1 MTPLRILMFARYL
14 PPDYSGAAG
23 QAFLLATRLRER
35 GHRVRFA
42 AISRS
47 AEPRDYEVDG
57 FPVTALAVHLKAR
70 HKELSI
76 WKNLWWHLWAMRRE
90 IDLFHG
96 HGAYYTNCIIGPFG
110 RLLGKPSLIK
120 ASLAND
126 DLHSL
131 SEPRVATFH
140 RALLSMVDAYVGI
153 SEDLR
158 DEWLRRGMI
167 PAKVHLI
174 PNGVDLTRFRPADP
188 AERAALAQ
196 ELGLPTG
203 RSLAL
208 CVGFFDRRKRI
219 AWLAEQW
226 GAHQGF
232 GTGAT
237 LVAVGPTSR
246 EAHDSGLRRD
256 LEAMA
261 CALPCVV
268 ARVSG
273 SHELVQDG
281 RSGATFP
288 TDDADGLGEAIA
300 TVTGAPGEALG
311 QAARALVVE
320 RFDIERV
327 ADGCEALYARI
338 LRSRWPGG
346 LQSPLALNLGSSM
359 PQRIPTS
366 RSRKIPDP
374 APRATAPGS
383 APHSSSPM

>member
-1 MTPLRILMFARYL
+1 MSPLRILMFARYL

-23 QAFLLATRLRER
+23 QAFLLAARLRER

-47 AEPRDYEVDG
+47 GEPRDYEVDG
-57 FPVTALAVHLKAR
+57 FPVTALAVNIRAR
-70 HKELSI
+70 HKELS
-76 WKNLWWHLWAMRRE
+76 LWRSLWRHLWARRHE
-90 IDLFHG
+90 IDLLHG

-131 SEPRVATFH
+131 SEPRIAGFH
-140 RALLSMVDAYVGI
+140 RALLSAIDAYVGI

-158 DEWLRRGMI
+158 DEWLRRGLS

-174 PNGVDLTRFRPADP
+174 PNGVDLTRFCPADP

-196 ELGLPTG
+196 ELGLSIERP
-203 RSLAL
+203 LAL
-208 CVGFFDRRKRI
+208 CIGVFDRRKRI

-226 GAHQGF
+226 VAHQGF
-232 GTGAT
+232 GSGAT

-246 EAHDSGLRRD
+246 EDYGPGLRLDLEALAAAHPELLVVRAFTPEPERYCRAASLFVFPSANEGLPNAV

-261 CALPCVV
+261 CALPCCV

-273 SHELVQDG
+273 SHELIQDG
-281 RSGATFP
+281 RTGATFP
-288 TDDADGLGEAIA
+288 TDDADGLGQAIA
-300 TVTGAPGEALG
+300 AVTGARGEALG
-311 QAARALVVE
+311 QAARALVAE
-320 RFDIERV
+320 RFDIDRV
-327 ADGCEALYARI
+327 ADQYEDLYAQI
-338 LRSRWPGG
+338 LR
-346 LQSPLALNLGSSM
+346 
-359 PQRIPTS
+359 
-366 RSRKIPDP
+366 
-374 APRATAPGS
+374 AP
-383 APHSSSPM
+383 